1 MTTAPVLVFE
11 SPKNRVTL
19 YADRVEKVFHS
30 GRGTARKA
38 RREVAAL
45 QALRGLKGVPS
56 ILAVGPDRRS
66 VTMSRLHGT
75 PLSECECVGEG
86 TLASLRW
93 LVEQMLERGVA
104 RHSLPRRDV
113 IVLSD
118 GSAGLVD
125 FERST
130 RRLFPLEP
138 TWLLARAVT
147 RFQTLRLVHEF
158 APQLLTPGES
168 RWLHLQLSFRAAL
181 QRPLKLRRKVMRFV
195 RARWGGT

>member
-1 MTTAPVLVFE
+1 MATAPVLVFD
-11 SPKNRVTL
+11 SPKNRVTVF
-19 YADRVEKVFHS
+19 ADHVEKVFHS

-45 QALRGLKGVPS
+45 HALQGLKGVPS

-66 VTMSRLHGT
+66 VTMSRLHGM
-75 PLSECECVGEG
+75 PLSECERVGEG
-86 TLASLRW
+86 TLVSLRL

-104 RHSLPRRDV
+104 RHSLPLRDV

-130 RRLFPLEP
+130 RRLFPLDP
-138 TWLLARAVT
+138 TWLMARAVT
-147 RFQTLRLVHEF
+147 RFQMRRLVYEF
-158 APQLLTPGES
+158 APELLTPNER
-168 RWLHLQLSFRAAL
+168 RWLRLQLSMRAAL
-181 QRPLKLRRKVMRFV
+181 QHPLKLRRRVARFV
-195 RARWGGT
+195 RARWSGA